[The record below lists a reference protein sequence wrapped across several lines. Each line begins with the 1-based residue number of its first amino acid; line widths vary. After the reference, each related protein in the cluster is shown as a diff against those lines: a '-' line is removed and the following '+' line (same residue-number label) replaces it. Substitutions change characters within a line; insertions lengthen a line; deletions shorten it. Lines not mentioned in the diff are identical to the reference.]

1 MFDSELENFKRN
13 IDLRS
18 YAAGQ
23 AYQLDRK
30 ESWRGSSV
38 MRHPVSND
46 KVIIKRGMDG
56 HYVYFSVRDD
66 RDNGTIIDFVQH
78 RQGLSLGG
86 GTQGAAAVDWSTPC
100 FGALLRSSA

>member
-1 MFDSELENFKRN
+1 MFDTELENFKTR
-13 IDLRS
+13 IDLRI

-23 AYQLDRK
+23 GYQLDRK

-38 MRHPVSND
+38 MRHPVSDD

-66 RDNGTIIDFVQH
+66 RDNGTMISCNSG
-78 RQGLSLGG
+78 R
-86 GTQGAAAVDWSTPC
+86 A
-100 FGALLRSSA
+100 